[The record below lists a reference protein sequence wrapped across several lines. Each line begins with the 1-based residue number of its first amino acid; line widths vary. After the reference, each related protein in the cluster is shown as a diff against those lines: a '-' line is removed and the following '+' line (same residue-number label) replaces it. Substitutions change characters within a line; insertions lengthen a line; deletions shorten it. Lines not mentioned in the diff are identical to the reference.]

1 MQDSASTWRATVVVV
16 LVLMA
21 GGCAASTRASTAGS
35 LDSISESLDES
46 SSATATAGL
55 VAELVAAGRL
65 PAVTADAALED
76 AVSAA
81 DAATHA
87 LTTIVVPDSETL
99 AVQER
104 ALQVAQEAARAVVA
118 TRVWV
123 GGGRPE
129 GSGAVREALGRSG
142 SDLEDITE
150 QVEELLEEGE
160 S

>member
-1 MQDSASTWRATVVVV
+1 MVV
-16 LVLMA
+16 LVLVA
-21 GGCAASTRASTAGS
+21 GGCAASTRASATGS

-46 SSATATAGL
+46 SSATATAAL
-55 VAELVAAGRL
+55 VAELVTAGRI

-87 LTTIVVPDSETL
+87 LTTIVVPDAETL

-104 ALQVAQEAARAVVA
+104 ALEVAHEAARAVVA

-123 GGGRPE
+123 GGGSPERP
-129 GSGAVREALGRSG
+129 GTVHAALEKSG
-142 SDLEDITE
+142 SDLEDVTE
-150 QVEELLEEGE
+150 QVRDLLEDTD

>member
-1 MQDSASTWRATVVVV
+1 MVA

-21 GGCAASTRASTAGS
+21 GGCAASTRASSTGS
-35 LDSISESLDES
+35 LGSISESLDES

-55 VAELVAAGRL
+55 VAEVVSAGRM

-76 AVSAA
+76 AASAA

-104 ALQVAQEAARAVVA
+104 ALEVAQEAARAVVA

-123 GGGRPE
+123 GGGSPE
-129 GSGAVREALGRSG
+129 GAGAVREALEKSG
-142 SDLEDITE
+142 SDLENIAE
-150 QVEELLEEGE
+150 QVQGLLEDGE

>member
-1 MQDSASTWRATVVVV
+1 MVV
-16 LVLMA
+16 LVLVA
-21 GGCAASTRASTAGS
+21 GGCAASTRASTTGS

-46 SSATATAGL
+46 SSATATAVL
-55 VAELVAAGRL
+55 VADLVSAGRI

-76 AVSAA
+76 AVSSA

-87 LTTIVVPDSETL
+87 LTTIVVPDAEVL

-104 ALQVAQEAARAVVA
+104 ALEVAQQAARAVVA

-123 GGGRPE
+123 GGGSPERP
-129 GSGAVREALGRSG
+129 GAVREALEQSG
-142 SDLEDITE
+142 SDLQDITE
-150 QVEELLEEGE
+150 QVEDLLEDGT